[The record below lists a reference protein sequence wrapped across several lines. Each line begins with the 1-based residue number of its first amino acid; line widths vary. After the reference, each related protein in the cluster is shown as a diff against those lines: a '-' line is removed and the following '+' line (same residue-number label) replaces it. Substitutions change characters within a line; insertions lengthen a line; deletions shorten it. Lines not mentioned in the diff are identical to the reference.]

1 LLIQFN
7 NGALRRL
14 FFVPASALLRNVTQ
28 SHQGPVRAVMCSL
41 HRFFPPMQ
49 SFAALA
55 ILSGAYVVLGWSYIT
70 EKLPQDNLKA
80 YEACSKLHPQRYCA
94 INYFPSKLKT
104 MGRN

>member
-1 LLIQFN
+1 
-7 NGALRRL
+7 
-14 FFVPASALLRNVTQ
+14 
-28 SHQGPVRAVMCSL
+28 
-41 HRFFPPMQ
+41 MQ

-70 EKLPQDNLKA
+70 EKLPEDNLKA
-80 YEACSKLHPQRYCA
+80 YQACSRLHPQRYCA

>member
-1 LLIQFN
+1 VP
-7 NGALRRL
+7 L

-28 SHQGPVRAVMCSL
+28 GHQGPVRAVMWHC
-41 HRFFPPMQ
+41 HHAFPMQ

-55 ILSGAYVVLGWSYIT
+55 ILSGAYLVLGWSYVT
-70 EKLPQDNLKA
+70 EKLPAGNLKA
-80 YEACSKLHPQRYCA
+80 YQACSRLHPQRYCA

>member
-1 LLIQFN
+1 LLGVISIE
-7 NGALRRL
+7 GAP
-14 FFVPASALLRNVTQ
+14 FFVPANALLRNVTQ
-28 SHQGPVRAVMCSL
+28 ACQGPVRAVMC
-41 HRFFPPMQ
+41 FFHCFFLPVQ

-70 EKLPQDNLKA
+70 EKLPEDNLKA
-80 YEACSKLHPQRYCA
+80 YQACSRLHPQRYCA

>member
-1 LLIQFN
+1 
-7 NGALRRL
+7 
-14 FFVPASALLRNVTQ
+14 
-28 SHQGPVRAVMCSL
+28 
-41 HRFFPPMQ
+41 MQ

-80 YEACSKLHPQRYCA
+80 YQACSKLHPQRYCA

>member
-1 LLIQFN
+1 
-7 NGALRRL
+7 
-14 FFVPASALLRNVTQ
+14 
-28 SHQGPVRAVMCSL
+28 
-41 HRFFPPMQ
+41 MQ

-80 YEACSKLHPQRYCA
+80 YQACSRLHPQRYCA